1 MTQSTPLSRVSLRGT
16 EAGAISSLETV
27 GSDDAEAIVA
37 VGADALTSA
46 ALGDTSLP
54 LLAAGVGDGRYG
66 TTSET
71 LDVAVEALAT
81 GNYRTVTHPILGV
94 QVAGDEIGRAVFDVT
109 LMTSEPA
116 RISEYA
122 LTVGDEC
129 LFELRADGVVVSA
142 PLGSAE
148 YGRAAGGPVIAP
160 GGGLSVVPVAAFST
174 RASPWVVP
182 GGLTLYVERDEGA
195 VSLFTDEDERQ
206 QVKPGEPVSVRV
218 VDEFSCLRP
227 QYK

>member
-1 MTQSTPLSRVSLRGT
+1 MTQSPPLSRVSLHGM
-16 EAGAISSLETV
+16 ESGAISSLETV
-27 GSDDAEAIVA
+27 SGDAAEAIVA
-37 VGADALTSA
+37 VGADALASA

-54 LLAAGVGDGRYG
+54 LLAAGVGDGTDG
-66 TTSET
+66 TTDET
-71 LDVAVEALAT
+71 LESAAEALAT
-81 GNYRTVTHPILGV
+81 GNYRTVTHPVLGV
-94 QVAGDEIGRAVFDVT
+94 DVDGEEVGRAVFDVT

-122 LTVGDEC
+122 LTADGER
-129 LFELRADGVVVSA
+129 LFTVRADGVVVSS

-148 YGRAAGGPVIAP
+148 YGRAAGGPIVAP

-182 GGLTLYVERDEGA
+182 GPLTLTVERDEGA
-195 VSLFTDEDERQ
+195 VSLFTDEDERRAIE
-206 QVKPGEPVSVRV
+206 PGEAVSIHV

-227 QYK
+227 QHE